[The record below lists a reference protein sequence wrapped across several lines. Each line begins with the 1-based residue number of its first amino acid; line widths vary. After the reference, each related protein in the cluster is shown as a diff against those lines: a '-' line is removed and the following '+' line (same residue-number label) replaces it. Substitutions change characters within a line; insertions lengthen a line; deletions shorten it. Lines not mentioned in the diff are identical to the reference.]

1 MVGLFLKYFV
11 TFNCITGL
19 IAAVSKLLIFS
30 FMAKTISLITT
41 GLQGTL
47 GDITYVKSKRYGK
60 HARTKRGTYKP
71 ATLNKKMKE
80 SSSRL
85 SFANAPAKLI
95 FDALRHDHK
104 DGSLWSRLLSIYRKQ
119 VKDGVAPDI
128 QCLAK
133 LECNHDFK
141 LDVLLSDYKL
151 QTVVD
156 NNMLQVDVQLNHIP
170 VWTKVKYL
178 SGYQV
183 SITALFVDTEKLQLE
198 KVVMHGP
205 VSSMKGDLEPLHFK
219 IPVPA
224 MAKEYLLLMKVE
236 GAENGKLVGLEHVKG
251 MRVVVTAKI

>member
-1 MVGLFLKYFV
+1 
-11 TFNCITGL
+11 
-19 IAAVSKLLIFS
+19 
-30 FMAKTISLITT
+30 MAKTISLITT

-156 NNMLQVDVQLNHIP
+156 NNMLQVDVQYYRSFCRYG
-170 VWTKVKYL
+170 K
-178 SGYQV
+178 
-183 SITALFVDTEKLQLE
+183 TAT
-198 KVVMHGP
+198 
-205 VSSMKGDLEPLHFK
+205 
-219 IPVPA
+219 
-224 MAKEYLLLMKVE
+224 
-236 GAENGKLVGLEHVKG
+236 GKSCNARTGEQYERRPG
-251 MRVVVTAKI
+251 TTAF